1 MRLWAVYVGEGRVV
15 HFGVGDANMTQK
27 ACHSFLRRAIPMSK
41 GDHFLKTRVCVEHVG
56 DIKVPP
62 GTCIRVNNSKHGM
75 QPSPREIVRKRCE
88 VFLHQEFEYDLATFN
103 SEHLATFIRYGQAVS
118 NLIPFIKEKAQN
130 TTQTL
135 QMIMHQRAEAVS

>member
-1 MRLWAVYVGEGRVV
+1 
-15 HFGVGDANMTQK
+15 MTQK
-27 ACHSFLRRAIPMSK
+27 ACHSFLRWAIPMSK

-56 DIKVPP
+56 DIKDPP
-62 GTCIRVNNSKHGM
+62 RTCIRVNNSKHGM

-118 NLIPFIKEKAQN
+118 NLVGPVTHKQKGDCPASEYNSLMCIFRFHSSRKKPRTRPK
-130 TTQTL
+130 L
-135 QMIMHQRAEAVS
+135 SR